1 MRTKR
6 QNESSNVDFMTAIP
20 IKMKIVEILEARTT
34 PLSVRDVVAVTGI
47 SKSKVYQKIAQG
59 ELPSIRIDGSIR
71 IDPNQLIV
79 WWKQHQAG
87 LASLVPA
94 SFERVRQKPPRSA
107 AQPLE
112 EAV

>member
-1 MRTKR
+1 MRTTR
-6 QNESSNVDFMTAIP
+6 QNKSNNVDFKTATP
-20 IKMKIVEILEARTT
+20 VKMKIVEILEARTT

-47 SKSKVYQKIAQG
+47 SKSKVYQKIARG
-59 ELPSIRIDGSIR
+59 ELPSIRIDGSLR
-71 IDPNQLIV
+71 IDPNHLIA

-94 SFERVRQKPPRSA
+94 SFERVSQKTPRSA